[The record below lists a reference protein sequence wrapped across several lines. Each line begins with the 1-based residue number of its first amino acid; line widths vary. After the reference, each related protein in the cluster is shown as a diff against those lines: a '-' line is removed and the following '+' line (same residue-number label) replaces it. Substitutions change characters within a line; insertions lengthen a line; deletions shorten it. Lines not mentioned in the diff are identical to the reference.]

1 MNAPATFHA
10 LVEGTAPPIPAHL
23 LLGIIH
29 ANLAFAIPK
38 LSGHPMALAALDSAL
53 DMIREHNPM
62 LDQALSPELRPAHM
76 AEWDSPPSARV
87 VAGGSKRAGRP
98 CGNES
103 ATPVGE
109 L

>member
-1 MNAPATFHA
+1 MNAFAR
-10 LVEGTAPPIPAHL
+10 LVEGTSPPIPAHL

-62 LDQALSPELRPAHM
+62 LEQAMVPELRPARM
-76 AEWDSPPSARV
+76 VDV
-87 VAGGSKRAGRP
+87 L
-98 CGNES
+98 
-103 ATPVGE
+103 PVGE

>member
-1 MNAPATFHA
+1 MNAFPAYRPA
-10 LVEGTAPPIPAHL
+10 DTAPPIPAHL

-62 LDQALSPELRPAHM
+62 LEQAMVPELRPAHM
-76 AEWDSPPSARV
+76 VDV
-87 VAGGSKRAGRP
+87 L
-98 CGNES
+98 
-103 ATPVGE
+103 PVGE
-109 L
+109 VL